1 MIGKT
6 PNYNKGALTMRTDE
20 KAKSKTLRKT
30 LYFQAVESKDYG
42 TKAYFFTDDDDSIYV
57 HYQISI
63 SRIKTAA
70 GIREARLWNSMVSK
84 LKKGDRVL
92 AAVVKRQMNNCEYAE
107 TAIYYNV
114 DKILK
119 VF

>member
-1 MIGKT
+1 
-6 PNYNKGALTMRTDE
+6 MRTDE
-20 KAKSKTLRKT
+20 KAKSKIFRKT
-30 LYFQAVESKDYG
+30 LYFQTVENKDYG
-42 TKAYFFTDDDDSIYV
+42 TKAYFFADDDDNIYV

-70 GIREARLWNSMVSK
+70 GIKEARLWFNMTSK
-84 LKKGDRVL
+84 LKPGDKVL

-107 TAIYYNV
+107 TQTYLNV

-119 VF
+119 VL

>member
-1 MIGKT
+1 
-6 PNYNKGALTMRTDE
+6 MRSDE
-20 KAKSKTLRKT
+20 KARSKTIRKV
-30 LYFQAVESKDYG
+30 LYFQAVETKDYG
-42 TKAYFFTDDDDSIYV
+42 TKVYYFVDDNDSLYV

-70 GIREARLWNSMVSK
+70 GIREARVWYSMANK

-92 AAVVKRQMNNCEYAE
+92 AACVKREMKNCEYAE
-107 TAIYYNV
+107 KSVYYNV

-119 VF
+119 VL

>member
-1 MIGKT
+1 
-6 PNYNKGALTMRTDE
+6 MRSDE
-20 KAKSKTLRKT
+20 KSRTKPIRKV

-42 TKAYFFTDDDDSIYV
+42 TKAFFFLDDEDNIYV

-63 SRIKTAA
+63 SRIKKSA
-70 GIREARLWNSMVSK
+70 GIREARIWYSMANK

-92 AAVVKRQMNNCEYAE
+92 ASCVKRQMNNCEYSE
-107 TAIYYNV
+107 KSVFYNV

-119 VF
+119 VL